1 MRKKPTRFNKY
12 TPTKREQGVVIT
24 RRISDPIPTTAEQE
38 QAFIKALSQEQGYR
52 PSVRDER
59 ARHYYGIS
67 TDQDLLEAIAEA
79 NRLRDTYGSSEQAI

>member
-12 TPTKREQGVVIT
+12 TPTKREQGVFIS
-24 RRISDPIPTTAEQE
+24 RQISDPIPTTAEQE

-59 ARHYYGIS
+59 TRHYYGIS

-79 NRLRDTYGSSEQAI
+79 NRLRDTYGKFEQAI